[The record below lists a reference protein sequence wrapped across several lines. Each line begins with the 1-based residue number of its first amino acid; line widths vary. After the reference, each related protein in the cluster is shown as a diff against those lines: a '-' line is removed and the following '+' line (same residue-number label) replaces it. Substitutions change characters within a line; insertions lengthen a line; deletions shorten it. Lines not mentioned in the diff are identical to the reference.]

1 MQASERSSLSH
12 TCLSCLA
19 DTTQTSSITT
29 IATIL
34 GVAAALPNLIPPLA
48 NLPELT
54 AGIGLLAYHTMVN
67 RKNNTKVKKVV
78 SAGVIG
84 GILWNQ
90 IQRGALA
97 LSLSNFLQVGT
108 LVTAGTAYV
117 AYVAIDKAR
126 EALAKD

>member
-1 MQASERSSLSH
+1 MLL
-12 TCLSCLA
+12 LSCV
-19 DTTQTSSITT
+19 DSPQTSSITT

-34 GVAAALPNLIPPLA
+34 GVSAALPNLIPPLA
-48 NLPELT
+48 GVPEVT
-54 AGIGLLAYHTMVN
+54 AGVGLLAYHTMVN
-67 RKNNTKVKKVV
+67 RKSNTKVKKVV

-97 LSLSNFLQVGT
+97 LSLNNLLQVGT

-117 AYVAIDKAR
+117 AYDKAR